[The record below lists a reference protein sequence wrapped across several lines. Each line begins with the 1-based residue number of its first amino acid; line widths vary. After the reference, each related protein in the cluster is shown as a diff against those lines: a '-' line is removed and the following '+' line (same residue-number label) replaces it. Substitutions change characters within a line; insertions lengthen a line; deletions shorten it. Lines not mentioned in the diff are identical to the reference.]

1 MNGGFMAKKP
11 EEIYQLKIWL
21 GEIEPRI
28 WRKFEV
34 PSNTR
39 LDKLNEI
46 IQGVMGWTN
55 SHLHE
60 FSADG
65 VRYGAHY
72 PDGNDY
78 NDGMLDESKARLT
91 DLVSRPKERFRYEYD
106 FGDGWGHIVKLL
118 EIREPQ
124 ENVKYP
130 VCLEGERAC
139 PPEDCGG
146 PWRYPE
152 LLEILKDPDHE
163 EHEELLEWV
172 GDEFDPEAF
181 DIEALIKLSFFE

>member
-1 MNGGFMAKKP
+1 MAKKTDKTGN
-11 EEIYQLKIWL
+11 IFQLKIWL
-21 GEIEPRI
+21 DEIEPLI

-34 PSNTR
+34 PSNIR
-39 LDKLNEI
+39 LDKFNEI
-46 IQGVMGWTN
+46 IQVVMGWTN

-60 FSADG
+60 FDANG
-65 VRYGAHY
+65 VRYGALY

-78 NDGMLDESKARLT
+78 NEDMLDESKAKLT
-91 DLVSRPKERFRYEYD
+91 DLVNQPKDRFRYEYD
-106 FGDGWGHIVKLL
+106 FGDGWGHIVELL

-124 ENVKYP
+124 ENAKWP

-152 LLEILKDPDHE
+152 LLEILEDPDHE
-163 EHEELLEWV
+163 EYEELLEWI
-172 GDEFDPEAF
+172 GDEFDPEVF
-181 DIEALIKLSFFE
+181 DIKETNDTLKHL